1 MNWYGPVHSLAAV
14 TIPLQKNSKQPD
26 HTNSNK
32 NNTKTTKLTKKTHQT
47 KTKENTETKKSHER
61 QPASCLAQCA
71 PCTCDLPSSVCTAGP
86 EPASC
91 PAQSAP
97 LDLNREAAHLVCT
110 AGPQPGTCPAQCAPL
125 DLNLRASQLSL
136 HRWTSTGKLPI

>member
-1 MNWYGPVHSLAAV
+1 MEATKVNWYGPVHSLAAV

-71 PCTCDLPSSVCTAGP
+71 P
-86 EPASC
+86 
-91 PAQSAP
+91 

-125 DLNLRASQLSL
+125 DLNSQIECQKYA
-136 HRWTSTGKLPI
+136 R